1 MFYFFL
7 ANITTSSNF
16 YTHLKKQHPDAHK
29 KFKAAN
35 EENSNQQ
42 SVQEI
47 FGVYEKY
54 RKSSEK

>member
-1 MFYFFL
+1 MFL

-16 YTHLKKQHPDAHK
+16 YTHLKKQHPDTHK